1 MIPRCTQPHGGS
13 KRLVRVGRFRECQ
26 GCGMFIPAGKP
37 DPMREALE
45 LIASGQAAPDRMIQL
60 ARQVLA

>member
-1 MIPRCTQPHGGS
+1 
-13 KRLVRVGRFRECQ
+13 
-26 GCGMFIPAGKP
+26 MFIPAGKP

-60 ARQVLA
+60 ARQALA